1 LRFGDFCVCC
11 LRGLLS
17 NQAWEQQR
25 RRLKDLKQF
34 SLRCPVSICKILD
47 VEQLA
52 PGTLLGHYKI
62 VCKLGQGGMGVVYEA
77 VDQKLGRHVAVKLLA
92 ETIGEDTAALE
103 RFWLE
108 ARAAS
113 SLNHPGICIIHE
125 LNESAEAPFIVME
138 LLEGSSLEKAY
149 HGHPMPYQRLLEMG
163 TQLADA
169 LDAAHRKGIL
179 HRDIKPANIFLTSP
193 GQAKLLDFGVAK
205 LEGASDGDATSLGP
219 GAPTFLKP
227 ITRDGLSVGTVA
239 YMSPEQARGDG
250 LDSRSDLFSLGVV
263 LYEMATGQ
271 HPFQGGTTAVVFDH
285 ILNHAPAA
293 PVSLNAQLPAEFEQM
308 LNRALEKDRELRYQ
322 SAADLRADLKRLQRK
337 SSSGNV
343 SAASSTATP
352 AEPGAGG
359 PVTPITGVRASGAMP
374 ASGQSGA
381 VSATGVP
388 IAEQSSGKW
397 RRLVYALAAL
407 LVLAAAGVAA
417 WCFWPRS
424 APFAAISVSQITNAG
439 NIEDIAFSA
448 DGRFL
453 AEVKN
458 DSSQRTLWVRNAATN
473 TDAQILGAFGN
484 NYVGLTFSP
493 DGNYLYFTRG
503 TPQNNSLSAL
513 YVMPVF
519 GGTPKELL
527 VDIDSAIS
535 FAPDGNR
542 FTYLKW
548 NPDRKDQ
555 YSEIHLSS
563 KDGSN
568 NQVIY
573 TTQEY
578 LGPPVWSPDG
588 SRIAWTGTVPPA
600 ITAAIQIFDL
610 SSKTLKTIAAPPGV
624 LFQGSSGGETN
635 LVWTSDG
642 RHLLVFYK
650 KAHTDHSQI
659 GIVTVPSGEFHAVTN
674 DVNAYNQLA
683 LSGDGRTLA
692 TVLSNIDSSISYYK
706 AEGGAPLSTTSLRIA
721 PSMIAWAK
729 DDRLV
734 FIISEIAVG
743 WIDRTSGRVQTFDTG
758 DIDPGTTIAA
768 CPDGHILFAGFP
780 KGGGEARIFRMN
792 ADGGEVAQL
801 TTTGVARAP
810 FCTPDSR
817 QVYYSVRE
825 SGFASSLWTVPIA
838 GGTPK
843 QLLPSNTTQAYK
855 ISSDGRL
862 AGYEAAVANTS
873 FEYKSI
879 DVDSQRVVS
888 VVPMNIS
895 DIVFTDTD
903 YSHDNRAVIYSILQ
917 NGGRVLLY
925 QPLDGTAPHTLT
937 DPVQEIIW
945 SFASSPSN
953 ELATA
958 RRKSS
963 SDVVLITDQNANG
976 KN

>member
-1 LRFGDFCVCC
+1 
-11 LRGLLS
+11 
-17 NQAWEQQR
+17 
-25 RRLKDLKQF
+25 
-34 SLRCPVSICKILD
+34 
-47 VEQLA
+47 
-52 PGTLLGHYKI
+52 
-62 VCKLGQGGMGVVYEA
+62 MGVVYEA

-125 LNESAEAPFIVME
+125 LNESAESPFIVME

-149 HGHPMPYQRLLEMG
+149 HGHPMPYPRLLEMG

-179 HRDIKPANIFLTSP
+179 HRDIKPANIFLTNSA
-193 GQAKLLDFGVAK
+193 QAKLLDFGVAK
-205 LEGASDGDATSLGP
+205 LDSSIDGEATSVDPQG
-219 GAPTFLKP
+219 PTFMKP
-227 ITRDGLSVGTVA
+227 ITREGLSVGTVA
-239 YMSPEQARGDG
+239 YMSPEQARGEG

-285 ILNHAPAA
+285 ILNHAPTA

-322 SAADLRADLKRLQRK
+322 STADLRADLKRLQRK
-337 SSSGNV
+337 SSSGTV
-343 SAASSTATP
+343 IPASSTAAPSGPGTSGPATP
-352 AEPGAGG
+352 L
-359 PVTPITGVRASGAMP
+359 TGSSETMP
-374 ASGQSGA
+374 SSSQSGS

-388 IAEQSSGKW
+388 IADKSSGKFH
-397 RRLVYALAAL
+397 RLLFALVAL
-407 LVLAAAGVAA
+407 VVLAAAGFAA
-417 WCFWPRS
+417 WRFWPRS
-424 APFAAISVSQITNAG
+424 QPFAAISVSQLTNAG
-439 NIEDIAFSA
+439 NIENIAFSA

-473 TDAQILGAFGN
+473 TDAQILGPFGN
-484 NYVGLTFSP
+484 TYVGLTFSP

-503 TPQNNSLSAL
+503 TPENNSLSAL

-519 GGTPKELL
+519 GGTPKELI
-527 VDIDSAIS
+527 VDIDSTIS

-548 NPDRKDQ
+548 TPDRKDQ
-555 YSEIHLSS
+555 YSEIHVSG

-573 TTQEY
+573 ATPEY
-578 LGPPVWSPDG
+578 IGPPVWSPDG
-588 SRIAWTGTVPPA
+588 NRIAWTGTVPPA
-600 ITAAIQIFDL
+600 ITAAILVFDL

-624 LFQGSSGGETN
+624 LFQGPASGETN

-650 KAHTDHSQI
+650 KAHTDRSQI
-659 GIVTVPSGEFHAVTN
+659 GIVAVPSGEFHAVTN

-683 LSGDGRTLA
+683 LSADGRTLA
-692 TVLSNIDSSISYYK
+692 TVLTNIDSSISYYK
-706 AEGGAPLSTTSLRIA
+706 AEGGAPLSTTPLRIA
-721 PSMIAWAK
+721 PSMIAWANE
-729 DDRLV
+729 DRLV
-734 FIISEIAVG
+734 FIISQIVVG
-743 WIDRTSGRVQTFDTG
+743 WIDRATGRVQTFDTG
-758 DIDPGTTIAA
+758 DIDPGSSIAA
-768 CPDGHILFAGFP
+768 CADGHILFTGFP
-780 KGGGEARIFRMN
+780 KGGGEARLFRMD

-801 TTTGVARAP
+801 TTTGVARYP

-825 SGFASSLWTVPIA
+825 SGFTSSLWTVPLA

-843 QLLPSNTTQAYK
+843 QLLPSNTTQAYR

-862 AGYEAAVANTS
+862 AGYEASISNAS
-873 FEYKSI
+873 FAYKST
-879 DVDSQRVVS
+879 DVTSRRVVS

-895 DIVFTDTD
+895 DIINSDID

-925 QPLDGTAPHTLT
+925 QPLDGTTPHALT

-958 RRKSS
+958 RRQSS
-963 SDVVLITDQNANG
+963 SDVVLISDQGASG

>member
-1 LRFGDFCVCC
+1 
-11 LRGLLS
+11 
-17 NQAWEQQR
+17 
-25 RRLKDLKQF
+25 
-34 SLRCPVSICKILD
+34 
-47 VEQLA
+47 
-52 PGTLLGHYKI
+52 
-62 VCKLGQGGMGVVYEA
+62 MGVVYEA

-125 LNESAEAPFIVME
+125 LNESAESPFIVME

-149 HGHPMPYQRLLEMG
+149 HGHPMPYPRLLEMG

-179 HRDIKPANIFLTSP
+179 HRDIKPANIFLTNSA
-193 GQAKLLDFGVAK
+193 QAKLLDFGVAK
-205 LEGASDGDATSLGP
+205 LDSSIDGEATSVDPQG
-219 GAPTFLKP
+219 PTFMKP
-227 ITRDGLSVGTVA
+227 ITMEGLSVGTVA
-239 YMSPEQARGDG
+239 YMSPEQARGEG

-285 ILNHAPAA
+285 ILNHAPTA

-322 SAADLRADLKRLQRK
+322 STADLRADLKRLQRK
-337 SSSGNV
+337 SSSGTV
-343 SAASSTATP
+343 IPASSTAAPSGPGTSGPATP
-352 AEPGAGG
+352 LTGSSETMPSSRQAG
-359 PVTPITGVRASGAMP
+359 S
-374 ASGQSGA
+374 

-388 IAEQSSGKW
+388 IADKSSGKFH
-397 RRLVYALAAL
+397 RLLFALVAL
-407 LVLAAAGVAA
+407 VVLAAAGFAA
-417 WCFWPRS
+417 WRFWPR
-424 APFAAISVSQITNAG
+424 AQPFAAISVSQLTNAG
-439 NIEDIAFSA
+439 NIENIAFSA

-473 TDAQILGAFGN
+473 TDAQILGPFGN
-484 NYVGLTFSP
+484 TYVGLTFSP

-503 TPQNNSLSAL
+503 TPENNSLSAL

-519 GGTPKELL
+519 GGTPKELI
-527 VDIDSAIS
+527 VDIDSTIS

-548 NPDRKDQ
+548 TPDRKDQ
-555 YSEIHLSS
+555 YSEIHVSG

-573 TTQEY
+573 ATPEY
-578 LGPPVWSPDG
+578 IGPPVWSPDG
-588 SRIAWTGTVPPA
+588 NRIAWTGTVPPA
-600 ITAAIQIFDL
+600 ITAAIQVFDL

-624 LFQGSSGGETN
+624 LFQGPASGETN

-650 KAHTDHSQI
+650 KAHTDRSQI
-659 GIVTVPSGEFHAVTN
+659 GIVAVPSGEFHAVTN

-683 LSGDGRTLA
+683 LSADGRTLA
-692 TVLSNIDSSISYYK
+692 TVLTNIDSSISYYK

-721 PSMIAWAK
+721 PSMIAWANE
-729 DDRLV
+729 DRLV
-734 FIISEIAVG
+734 FIISQIAVG
-743 WIDRTSGRVQTFDTG
+743 WIDRATGRVQTFDTG
-758 DIDPGTTIAA
+758 DIDPGSSIAA
-768 CPDGHILFAGFP
+768 CADGHMLFTGFP
-780 KGGGEARIFRMN
+780 KGGGEARLFRMD

-801 TTTGVARAP
+801 TTSGVARYP

-825 SGFASSLWTVPIA
+825 SGFTSSLWTVPLA

-843 QLLPSNTTQAYK
+843 QLLPSNTTQAYR

-862 AGYEAAVANTS
+862 AGYEASISNAS
-873 FEYKSI
+873 FAYKST
-879 DVDSQRVVS
+879 DVTSRRVVS

-895 DIVFTDTD
+895 DIINSDID
-903 YSHDNRAVIYSILQ
+903 YSHNNRAVIYSILQ

-925 QPLDGTAPHTLT
+925 QPLDGTTPHALT

-963 SDVVLITDQNANG
+963 SDVVLITDQNAKG

>member
-1 LRFGDFCVCC
+1 M
-11 LRGLLS
+11 
-17 NQAWEQQR
+17 
-25 RRLKDLKQF
+25 
-34 SLRCPVSICKILD
+34 
-47 VEQLA
+47 A

-62 VCKLGQGGMGVVYEA
+62 VRKLGQGGMGVVYEA

-125 LNESAEAPFIVME
+125 LNESAESPFIVME

-149 HGHPMPYQRLLEMG
+149 HGHPMPYPRLLEMG

-179 HRDIKPANIFLTSP
+179 HRDIKPANIFLTNSA
-193 GQAKLLDFGVAK
+193 QAKLLDFGVAK
-205 LEGASDGDATSLGP
+205 LDSSIDGEATSVDPQG
-219 GAPTFLKP
+219 PTFMKP
-227 ITRDGLSVGTVA
+227 ITMEGLSVGTVA
-239 YMSPEQARGDG
+239 YMSPEQARGEG

-285 ILNHAPAA
+285 ILNHAPTA

-322 SAADLRADLKRLQRK
+322 STADLRADLKRLQRK
-337 SSSGNV
+337 SSSGTV
-343 SAASSTATP
+343 IPASSTAAPSGPGTSGPATP
-352 AEPGAGG
+352 LTGSSETMPSSRQAG
-359 PVTPITGVRASGAMP
+359 S
-374 ASGQSGA
+374 

-388 IAEQSSGKW
+388 IADKSSGKFH
-397 RRLVYALAAL
+397 RLLFALVAL
-407 LVLAAAGVAA
+407 VVLAAAGFAA
-417 WCFWPRS
+417 WRFWPR
-424 APFAAISVSQITNAG
+424 AQPFAAISVSQLTNAG
-439 NIEDIAFSA
+439 NIENIAFSA

-473 TDAQILGAFGN
+473 TDAQILGPFGN
-484 NYVGLTFSP
+484 TYVGLTFSP

-503 TPQNNSLSAL
+503 TPENNSLSAL

-519 GGTPKELL
+519 GGTPKELI
-527 VDIDSAIS
+527 VDIDSTIS

-548 NPDRKDQ
+548 TPDRKDQ
-555 YSEIHLSS
+555 YSEIHVSG

-573 TTQEY
+573 ATPEY
-578 LGPPVWSPDG
+578 IGPPVWSPDG
-588 SRIAWTGTVPPA
+588 NRIAWTGTVPPA
-600 ITAAIQIFDL
+600 ITAAIQVFDL

-624 LFQGSSGGETN
+624 LFQGPASGETN

-650 KAHTDHSQI
+650 KAHTDRSQI
-659 GIVTVPSGEFHAVTN
+659 GIVAVPSGEFHAVTN

-683 LSGDGRTLA
+683 LSADGRTLA
-692 TVLSNIDSSISYYK
+692 TVLTNIDSSISYYK

-721 PSMIAWAK
+721 PSMIAWANE
-729 DDRLV
+729 DRLV
-734 FIISEIAVG
+734 FIISQIAVG
-743 WIDRTSGRVQTFDTG
+743 WIDRATGRVQTFDTG
-758 DIDPGTTIAA
+758 DIDPGSSIAA
-768 CPDGHILFAGFP
+768 CADGHMLFTGFP
-780 KGGGEARIFRMN
+780 KGGGEARLFRMD

-801 TTTGVARAP
+801 TTSGVARYP

-825 SGFASSLWTVPIA
+825 SGFTSSLWTVPLA

-843 QLLPSNTTQAYK
+843 QLLPSNTTQAYR

-862 AGYEAAVANTS
+862 AGYEASISNAS
-873 FEYKSI
+873 FAYKST
-879 DVDSQRVVS
+879 DVTSRRVVS

-895 DIVFTDTD
+895 DIINSDID
-903 YSHDNRAVIYSILQ
+903 YSHNNRAVIYSILQ

-925 QPLDGTAPHTLT
+925 QPLDGTTPHALT

-963 SDVVLITDQNANG
+963 SDVVLITDQNAKG

>member
-1 LRFGDFCVCC
+1 M
-11 LRGLLS
+11 
-17 NQAWEQQR
+17 
-25 RRLKDLKQF
+25 
-34 SLRCPVSICKILD
+34 
-47 VEQLA
+47 A

-125 LNESAEAPFIVME
+125 LNESAESPFIVME

-149 HGHPMPYQRLLEMG
+149 HGHPMPYPRLLEMG

-179 HRDIKPANIFLTSP
+179 HRDIKPANIFLTNS

-205 LEGASDGDATSLGP
+205 LEGATDGDATSVGP
-219 GAPTFLKP
+219 EAPTFLKP
-227 ITRDGLSVGTVA
+227 ITREGLSVGTVA
-239 YMSPEQARGDG
+239 YMSPEQARGEG

-271 HPFQGGTTAVVFDH
+271 HPFQGGTTAVVFDN
-285 ILNHAPAA
+285 ILNHAPTA
-293 PVSLNAQLPAEFEQM
+293 PVSLNAQLPPEFEQM

-337 SSSGNV
+337 SSSGTV
-343 SAASSTATP
+343 IPAASP
-352 AEPGAGG
+352 AEPGTGS
-359 PVTPITGVRASGAMP
+359 PVTPITGTRASGATP
-374 ASGQSGA
+374 ANQSGS

-388 IAEQSSGKW
+388 IADKSPGNSH
-397 RRLVYALAAL
+397 RLVFALVAL
-407 LVLAAAGVAA
+407 LVVAA
-417 WCFWPRS
+417 TAFAAWRFWPRS

-439 NIEDIAFSA
+439 NIENIAFSA

-503 TPQNNSLSAL
+503 TPENNSLSVL

-519 GGTPKELL
+519 GGTPKELI
-527 VDIDSAIS
+527 VDIDSTIS

-548 NPDRKDQ
+548 TPDRKDQ
-555 YSEIHLSS
+555 YSEIHVSS
-563 KDGSN
+563 KDGSDN
-568 NQVIY
+568 KVIY
-573 TTQEY
+573 ETQEY

-588 SRIAWTGTVPPA
+588 SRIAWTGTVLPA
-600 ITAAIQIFDL
+600 ITAALQVFDL

-624 LFQGSSGGETN
+624 LFQSSANGETN

-650 KAHTDHSQI
+650 KAHTDHSQV
-659 GIVTVPSGEFHAVTN
+659 GIVTVSSGEFHPVTN

-692 TVLSNIDSSISYYK
+692 TVLTNIDSSISYYK
-706 AEGGAPLSTTSLRIA
+706 TEGGAPLSTTPLRIA
-721 PSMIAWAK
+721 PSMIAWANES
-729 DDRLV
+729 RLV

-743 WIDRTSGRVQTFDTG
+743 WIDRATGKVQTFDTG
-758 DIDPGTTIAA
+758 DIDPGSTIAA

-810 FCTPDSR
+810 FCTPDSL
-817 QVYYSVRE
+817 QVYYSIRE
-825 SGFASSLWTVPIA
+825 SGFASSLWAVPIT
-838 GGTPK
+838 GGAPK
-843 QLLPSNTTQAYK
+843 QLLPSNITQAFR

-862 AGYEAAVANTS
+862 AGFDAATSNTS
-873 FEYKSI
+873 FAYKSI
-879 DVDSQRVVS
+879 DIPSRRVVS

-895 DIVFTDTD
+895 DIVNSDFD
-903 YSHDNRAVIYSILQ
+903 YSHDNRAVIYSVLQ

-925 QPLDGTAPHTLT
+925 QPLDGTAPHALT

-945 SFASSPSN
+945 SIASSHSN

-963 SDVVLITDQNANG
+963 ADVVLITDQNAKG

>member
-1 LRFGDFCVCC
+1 
-11 LRGLLS
+11 
-17 NQAWEQQR
+17 
-25 RRLKDLKQF
+25 
-34 SLRCPVSICKILD
+34 
-47 VEQLA
+47 VEELA

-62 VCKLGQGGMGVVYEA
+62 VRKLGQGGMGVVYEA

-125 LNESAEAPFIVME
+125 LNESAESPFIVME

-149 HGHPMPYQRLLEMG
+149 HGHPMPYPRLLEMG

-179 HRDIKPANIFLTSP
+179 HRDIKPANIFLTNSA
-193 GQAKLLDFGVAK
+193 QAKLLDFGVAK
-205 LEGASDGDATSLGP
+205 LDSSIDGEATSVDPQG
-219 GAPTFLKP
+219 PTFMKP
-227 ITRDGLSVGTVA
+227 ITMEGLSVGTVA
-239 YMSPEQARGDG
+239 YMSPEQARGEG

-285 ILNHAPAA
+285 ILNHAPTA

-322 SAADLRADLKRLQRK
+322 STADLRADLKRLQRK
-337 SSSGNV
+337 SSSGTV
-343 SAASSTATP
+343 IPASSTAAPSGPGTSGPATP
-352 AEPGAGG
+352 LTGSSETMPSSRQAG
-359 PVTPITGVRASGAMP
+359 S
-374 ASGQSGA
+374 

-388 IAEQSSGKW
+388 IADKSSGKFH
-397 RRLVYALAAL
+397 RLLFALVAL
-407 LVLAAAGVAA
+407 VVLAAAGFAA
-417 WCFWPRS
+417 WRFWPR
-424 APFAAISVSQITNAG
+424 AQPFAAISVSQLTNAG
-439 NIEDIAFSA
+439 NIENIAFSA

-473 TDAQILGAFGN
+473 TDAQILGPFGN
-484 NYVGLTFSP
+484 TYVGLTFSP

-503 TPQNNSLSAL
+503 TPENNSLSAL

-519 GGTPKELL
+519 GGTPKELI
-527 VDIDSAIS
+527 VDIDSTIS

-548 NPDRKDQ
+548 TPDRKDQ
-555 YSEIHLSS
+555 YSEIHVSG

-573 TTQEY
+573 ATPEY
-578 LGPPVWSPDG
+578 IGPPVWSPDG
-588 SRIAWTGTVPPA
+588 NRIAWTGTVPPA
-600 ITAAIQIFDL
+600 ITAAIQVFDL

-624 LFQGSSGGETN
+624 LFQGPASGETN

-650 KAHTDHSQI
+650 KAHTDRSQI
-659 GIVTVPSGEFHAVTN
+659 GIVAVPSGEFHAVTN

-683 LSGDGRTLA
+683 LSADGRTLA
-692 TVLSNIDSSISYYK
+692 TVLTNIDSSISYYK

-721 PSMIAWAK
+721 PSMIAWANE
-729 DDRLV
+729 DRLV
-734 FIISEIAVG
+734 FIISQIAVG
-743 WIDRTSGRVQTFDTG
+743 WIDRATGRVQTFDTG
-758 DIDPGTTIAA
+758 DIDPGSSIAA
-768 CPDGHILFAGFP
+768 CADGHILFTGFP
-780 KGGGEARIFRMN
+780 KGGGEARLFRMD

-801 TTTGVARAP
+801 TTSGVARYP

-825 SGFASSLWTVPIA
+825 SGFTSSLWTVPLA

-843 QLLPSNTTQAYK
+843 QLLPSNTTQAYR

-862 AGYEAAVANTS
+862 AGYEASISNAS
-873 FEYKSI
+873 FAYKST
-879 DVDSQRVVS
+879 DVTSRRVVS

-895 DIVFTDTD
+895 DIINSDID
-903 YSHDNRAVIYSILQ
+903 YSHNNRAVIYSILQ

-925 QPLDGTAPHTLT
+925 QPLDGTTPHALT

-963 SDVVLITDQNANG
+963 SDVVLITDQNAKG

>member
-1 LRFGDFCVCC
+1 
-11 LRGLLS
+11 
-17 NQAWEQQR
+17 
-25 RRLKDLKQF
+25 
-34 SLRCPVSICKILD
+34 
-47 VEQLA
+47 
-52 PGTLLGHYKI
+52 
-62 VCKLGQGGMGVVYEA
+62 
-77 VDQKLGRHVAVKLLA
+77 
-92 ETIGEDTAALE
+92 
-103 RFWLE
+103 
-108 ARAAS
+108 
-113 SLNHPGICIIHE
+113 
-125 LNESAEAPFIVME
+125 
-138 LLEGSSLEKAY
+138 
-149 HGHPMPYQRLLEMG
+149 MG

-179 HRDIKPANIFLTSP
+179 HRDIKPANIFLTNSA
-193 GQAKLLDFGVAK
+193 QAKLLDFGVAK
-205 LEGASDGDATSLGP
+205 LDSSIDGEATSVDPQG
-219 GAPTFLKP
+219 PTFMKP
-227 ITRDGLSVGTVA
+227 ITREGLSVGTVA
-239 YMSPEQARGDG
+239 YMSPEQARGEG

-308 LNRALEKDRELRYQ
+308 LNRSLEKDRELRYQ
-322 SAADLRADLKRLQRK
+322 STADLRADLKRLQRK
-337 SSSGNV
+337 SSSGTV
-343 SAASSTATP
+343 IPASSTAAPSGPGTSGPATP
-352 AEPGAGG
+352 L
-359 PVTPITGVRASGAMP
+359 TGSSETMP
-374 ASGQSGA
+374 SSSQSGS

-388 IAEQSSGKW
+388 IADKSSGKFH
-397 RRLVYALAAL
+397 RLLFALVAL
-407 LVLAAAGVAA
+407 VVLAAAGFAA
-417 WCFWPRS
+417 WRFWPRS
-424 APFAAISVSQITNAG
+424 QPFAAISVSQLTNAG
-439 NIEDIAFSA
+439 NIENIAFSA

-473 TDAQILGAFGN
+473 TDAQILGPFGN
-484 NYVGLTFSP
+484 TYVGLTFSP

-503 TPQNNSLSAL
+503 TPENNSLSAL

-519 GGTPKELL
+519 GGTPKELI
-527 VDIDSAIS
+527 VDIDSTIS

-548 NPDRKDQ
+548 TPDRKDQ
-555 YSEIHLSS
+555 YSEIHVSG

-573 TTQEY
+573 ATPEY
-578 LGPPVWSPDG
+578 IGPPVWSPDG
-588 SRIAWTGTVPPA
+588 NRIAWTGTVPPA
-600 ITAAIQIFDL
+600 ITAAIQVFDL

-624 LFQGSSGGETN
+624 LFQGPASGETN

-650 KAHTDHSQI
+650 KAHTDRSQI
-659 GIVTVPSGEFHAVTN
+659 GIVAVPSGEFHAVTN

-683 LSGDGRTLA
+683 LSADGRTLA
-692 TVLSNIDSSISYYK
+692 TVLTNIDSSISYYK
-706 AEGGAPLSTTSLRIA
+706 AEGGAPLSTTPLRIA
-721 PSMIAWAK
+721 PSMIAWANE
-729 DDRLV
+729 DRLV
-734 FIISEIAVG
+734 FIISQIVVG
-743 WIDRTSGRVQTFDTG
+743 WIDRATGRVQTFDTG
-758 DIDPGTTIAA
+758 DIDPGSSIAA
-768 CPDGHILFAGFP
+768 CADGHILFTGFP
-780 KGGGEARIFRMN
+780 KGGGEARLFRMD

-801 TTTGVARAP
+801 TTTGVARYP

-825 SGFASSLWTVPIA
+825 SGFTSSLWTVPLA

-843 QLLPSNTTQAYK
+843 QLLPSNTTQAYR

-862 AGYEAAVANTS
+862 AGYEASISNAS
-873 FEYKSI
+873 FAYKST
-879 DVDSQRVVS
+879 DVTSRRVVS

-895 DIVFTDTD
+895 DIINSDID

-925 QPLDGTAPHTLT
+925 QPLDGTTPHALT

-963 SDVVLITDQNANG
+963 SDVVLITDQNA
-976 KN
+976 K